1 MEGEYD
7 DSGVWVDTEQTGALT
22 QDFIDPA
29 LLQVG
34 SYTFEY
40 QLNNGICNSTTNVT
54 VNINDD
60 CVVLPCSLE
69 DIKSSISKA
78 VTPNGDNR
86 NDYFTIDFASECGF
100 TYDLMIFNRW
110 GNKIYEATN
119 YQNDWDGIANA
130 NGVFKKGEHLPSGT
144 YYYVIVIPESN
155 QKLSGWLQL
164 AR

>member
-1 MEGEYD
+1 ML
-7 DSGVWVDTEQTGALT
+7 A
-22 QDFIDPA
+22 I
-29 LLQVG
+29 G

-40 QLNNGICNSTTNVT
+40 QLNNGICDSTTEVT
-54 VNINDD
+54 VSINDD

-69 DIKSSISKA
+69 DIRSSISKA

-119 YQNDWDGIANA
+119 YQNDWDGYSTNSATSSNQ
-130 NGVFKKGEHLPSGT
+130 LPSGT
-144 YYYVIVIPESN
+144 YFYILEIRN
-155 QKLSGWLQL
+155 SGFDPIQGYIYLGTK
-164 AR
+164 